1 MTITLI
7 GMPAAGKSCMGRALA
22 KKLGMKL
29 IDGDRLI
36 EEITGR
42 ALQDIIDEDGLDG
55 FKKLEEKILLSIE
68 EDDVIITP
76 GGSAIYYDS
85 VMSHYKKRGP
95 IVYLYVSP
103 KNLVQRL
110 GDFSRR
116 GVVLKPGQTI
126 LDLYNERAPLLEKYA
141 DITVNCDGNRYSY
154 YQKDALEKIQNY
166 KKQ

>member
-36 EEITGR
+36 EEVTGR

-55 FKKLEEKILLSIE
+55 FKKLEERILLSIE

-85 VMSHYKKRGP
+85 VMSYYKERGP

-103 KNLVQRL
+103 KNLIQRL

-126 LDLYNERAPLLEKYA
+126 LDLYNERSPLLEKYA

-154 YQKDALEKIQNY
+154 YQRDALEKIQNY
-166 KKQ
+166 KK